1 MKKIILGL
9 SILLL
14 TAGMCFAQSSDLQV
28 LTIVKYNKSES
39 ITVRELKKR
48 CAVTEKQYGVKLT
61 AEQRKA
67 VLNSLVDEKLV
78 AQAAAKA
85 GISIP
90 DSQVDQ
96 YFMEAMS
103 QTLGAPVTEKQLEEL
118 LKAQNTTLD
127 ETLMQQTGMNYAE
140 YKAFLKN
147 QLVMRQ
153 YVLSQKQNEIQTQAT
168 PNDAEIRAAYEG
180 NKASFVWSD
189 MIKLFAVGVSKSPNP
204 DSAKNKINELRNK
217 YIDKKMT
224 KEQFLSQARAEG
236 AEFSAREFL
245 IPKTEAGAAQIA
257 LSYETILGIYEQNV
271 GTVFDVT
278 EDDQMYVFL
287 VLTDKYSAKLLS
299 LSDIVSPDS
308 TVTVY
313 EYIRQML
320 TQQKLQAVI
329 SMAAQD
335 IVKDLHKPEYVEEKK
350 TGAALDKLLNWGE

>member
-28 LTIVKYNKSES
+28 LTTVKYNKSES

-61 AEQRKA
+61 VDQRKA
-67 VLNSLVDEKLV
+67 VLSSLVDEKLV

-85 GISIP
+85 GLTLP
-90 DSQVDQ
+90 DSTIDQ

-103 QTLGAPVTEKQLEEL
+103 QTIGTPVTEKQLDEL

-127 ETLMQQTGMNYAE
+127 ETLQQQTGMNVTE

-147 QLVMRQ
+147 QLIMRQ
-153 YVLSQKQNEIQTQAT
+153 YVMSQRQNEIQTQAT
-168 PNDAEIRAAYEG
+168 PTDAEIRAAYEG

-189 MIKLFAVGVSKSPNP
+189 MVRVFAVGVNKDPNP
-204 DSAKNKINELRNK
+204 DNAKNKINELRNK
-217 YIDKKMT
+217 YIDKKVT
-224 KEQFLSQARAEG
+224 KDQLLSQAKAKG
-236 AEFSAREFL
+236 ADFSATEIL
-245 IPKTEAGAAQIA
+245 IPKTEAGAAQLT
-257 LSYETILGIYEQNV
+257 LSYDSILGIYEQDV

-278 EDDQMYVFL
+278 EDDKMYVFL
-287 VLTDKYSAKLLS
+287 VLTQKYAAKLLS

-320 TQQKLQAVI
+320 AQQKLQTVI
-329 SMAAQD
+329 SQAAQD
-335 IVKDLHKPEYVEEKK
+335 IVKELHKPEYVEEKK
-350 TGAALDKLLNWGE
+350 TGAALDKLLNWGD